1 VTRIDWRQW
10 ADESV
15 VQVDQETK
23 SAQERAADVT
33 RFRSDLEQVRGRATS
48 RYLDV
53 TAVADVNG
61 RLVDL
66 QLAADAVR
74 RDPRDLAR
82 IILDTADDARRNA
95 ADQALAMARE
105 TFGADSGLVA
115 RLATDLQP
123 DAR

>member
-1 VTRIDWRQW
+1 M
-10 ADESV
+10 